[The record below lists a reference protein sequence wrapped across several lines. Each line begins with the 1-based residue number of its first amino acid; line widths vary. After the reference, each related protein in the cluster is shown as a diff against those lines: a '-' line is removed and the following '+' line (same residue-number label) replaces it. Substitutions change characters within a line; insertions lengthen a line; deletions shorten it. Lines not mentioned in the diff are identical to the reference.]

1 MDRNITEF
9 GAIGDG
15 VTVNTKAIQ
24 SAIDQCA
31 TTGGGRVTVPS
42 GTFICGTI
50 YLRNNVELFLETA
63 SSVLKASSNYADY
76 NPVDAYVQNAK
87 SIAEKTNGGHFILAV
102 EAENVSITGHGILD
116 GSGDVF
122 FEKEAK
128 HHPNKFYCFWPD
140 GMSVVA
146 DNKNTRPAQMV
157 CFIESK
163 NILLNGITIRNSPY
177 WTVFLHGC
185 DQVRIHQLRIDNPST
200 RLNGDG
206 IDIDCTSNVTVSD
219 CIISTGDDAIT
230 LRGSNDRLKNKS
242 KCTENVVINNCI
254 LTSGGANALRVG
266 VGNGLVRNALFS
278 NLILSKSV
286 AGIHIV
292 SKYADDGKA
301 NGTTIDNIRFQ
312 NIIGSGLRIPVFIN
326 SGFSTAAGISNITI
340 SDCRFDLEHTC
351 GIVGNGIAKLSNIVF
366 RNLIFNIVNRL
377 PGIDSHEIDCQ
388 RYDTNSPSLDTV
400 LIFANTDIVLENV
413 KLEFTPEIR
422 SAWKHDMISGEN
434 VNLSGNYHK

>member
-177 WTVFLHGC
+177 WTVFLHGYRY
-185 DQVRIHQLRIDNPST
+185 RI
-200 RLNGDG
+200 G
-206 IDIDCTSNVTVSD
+206 
-219 CIISTGDDAIT
+219 
-230 LRGSNDRLKNKS
+230 
-242 KCTENVVINNCI
+242 KCKT
-254 LTSGGANALRVG
+254 
-266 VGNGLVRNALFS
+266 
-278 NLILSKSV
+278 
-286 AGIHIV
+286 
-292 SKYADDGKA
+292 
-301 NGTTIDNIRFQ
+301 
-312 NIIGSGLRIPVFIN
+312 
-326 SGFSTAAGISNITI
+326 
-340 SDCRFDLEHTC
+340 
-351 GIVGNGIAKLSNIVF
+351 
-366 RNLIFNIVNRL
+366 
-377 PGIDSHEIDCQ
+377 
-388 RYDTNSPSLDTV
+388 
-400 LIFANTDIVLENV
+400 
-413 KLEFTPEIR
+413 
-422 SAWKHDMISGEN
+422 
-434 VNLSGNYHK
+434 